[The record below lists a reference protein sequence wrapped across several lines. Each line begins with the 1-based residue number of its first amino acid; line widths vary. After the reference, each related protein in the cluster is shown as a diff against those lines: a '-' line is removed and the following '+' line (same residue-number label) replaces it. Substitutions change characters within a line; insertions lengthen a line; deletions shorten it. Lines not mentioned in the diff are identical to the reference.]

1 MIPAWI
7 ARKAPVV
14 ARGFYRDAADFA
26 ELAKTKLTMPV
37 LSIGGDKSLG
47 AALGAQAKLIAPDV
61 TVIVLKDA
69 GHWILEERR
78 EETIAALVRFLQQL
92 PPALQ

>member
-1 MIPAWI
+1 
-7 ARKAPVV
+7 
-14 ARGFYRDAADFA
+14 
-26 ELAKTKLTMPV
+26 

-78 EETIAALVRFLQQL
+78 EETIAALVRFLQQ
-92 PPALQ
+92 